1 LIDADTGVVIE
12 SAAREKDPD
21 FDAGVEQPPPDI
33 FEQDLGGS
41 DDA

>member
-1 LIDADTGVVIE
+1 MVIE
-12 SAAREKDPD
+12 SAAREKDPE

-33 FEQDLGGS
+33 FEHDLRGS